1 LTKKVIFLIGTLS
14 GGGAERVVSNI
25 TMALPEDI
33 QSEIILFGK
42 ESKIEYPYKGNI
54 KYLDRLSLKSNLS
67 KIKALIS
74 RIKIMKNIKKLNP
87 NVPIISFLEYPNLL
101 NILSG
106 NKKRSIVSV
115 RNFMS
120 TKHKKGLKA
129 FFWNLTIKYLY
140 KKTVRVIVV
149 SKGIKEDLVLNYK
162 IPKEKIRVI
171 YNSYPISEIEKKAGD
186 KLTEDEQ
193 KIFKKPTVITAGRLN
208 EQKGHIHLLNAFSKV
223 KKSVPNSQLV
233 FLGEGKLEASLKES
247 AKELGIH
254 NNVHFLGFKRN
265 PFKYIAQSKVFVM
278 TSYYEGFPNA
288 LAEAMACKIPVISTD
303 CQSGPREILAPDIT
317 KGTIESKNNRFGIL
331 LPNITVYNKD
341 KVENMIFNSIKSLI
355 VNEKYNNDVAKKS
368 YDRVNDFD
376 IGRIINVWLKLI
388 NTNK

>member
-1 LTKKVIFLIGTLS
+1 
-14 GGGAERVVSNI
+14 
-25 TMALPEDI
+25 MALPEDI

-265 PFKYIAQSKVFVM
+265 PFKYIAQSKVF
-278 TSYYEGFPNA
+278 
-288 LAEAMACKIPVISTD
+288 
-303 CQSGPREILAPDIT
+303 
-317 KGTIESKNNRFGIL
+317 
-331 LPNITVYNKD
+331 
-341 KVENMIFNSIKSLI
+341 
-355 VNEKYNNDVAKKS
+355 
-368 YDRVNDFD
+368 
-376 IGRIINVWLKLI
+376 
-388 NTNK
+388 